1 MSATV
6 KQDEAKLLFCSF
18 CGKSSQM
25 VYIYCGENATIC
37 DECLNI
43 VNQIKK
49 MRDKNVTKFIGEIP
63 KG

>member
-6 KQDEAKLLFCSF
+6 KKDEAKVVFCSF
-18 CGKSSQM
+18 CGKSNHM
-25 VYIYCGENATIC
+25 VYIYCGENASIC
-37 DECLNI
+37 EECLNV

-49 MRDKNVTKFIGEIP
+49 MRDKDVIKFIGEIP